1 MGSWQGPPTS
11 HRNPYEGVA
20 TPSMRPLWILAVF
33 GFLCYLLAG
42 GFAFAR
48 QTQPDAKRVKEIQ
61 AALVEHSYEP
71 GKNWH
76 ETQEILRGIARDH
89 QWQTHRAPDAR
100 VLILLG
106 LGNPHSNSD
115 VTLEGRNHLDG
126 PEK

>member
-1 MGSWQGPPTS
+1 MRRVLALVLLTASAVS
-11 HRNPYEGVA
+11 A
-20 TPSMRPLWILAVF
+20 TQM
-33 GFLCYLLAG
+33 
-42 GFAFAR
+42 
-48 QTQPDAKRVKEIQ
+48 QPDAKRIKQIQ
-61 AALVEHSYEP
+61 AALVEHGYEP

-106 LGNPHSNSD
+106 LGNPHSNPD

-126 PEK
+126 PER